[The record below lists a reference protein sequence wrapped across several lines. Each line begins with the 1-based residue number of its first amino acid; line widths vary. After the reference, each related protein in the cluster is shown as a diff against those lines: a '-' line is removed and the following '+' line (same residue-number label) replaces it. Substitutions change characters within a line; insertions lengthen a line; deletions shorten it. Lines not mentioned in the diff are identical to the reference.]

1 MAKGTL
7 QVSLYK
13 RGNRVRFREKKT
25 REPGVGMRH
34 WRWRKEPH
42 TKECSLASRSL
53 KRQRNVL
60 SCDASRMN
68 TALITPQSWNS
79 DPQNSNTNKYIRVV
93 LSHNICGTLPYE
105 SKTITLF
112 LSSVLL
118 KTTVLAFSQVVVYST
133 RFNDSLIPSLHLP
146 NIYWAPA
153 MHQEL
158 DNVSKMAFPCMY
170 PCHSF
175 HLYALSII
183 CQGKSVLRTNSSG
196 FGSLSLFH
204 FGTLKL
210 TNDKFSPPQAAYCPL
225 VNPWTHSA
233 KWTCFLWGRRPFT
246 FRAQVQI
253 TKGQE
258 QTILAIGIFL
268 NMLARNVLSILLVY
282 NSLENKD
289 SVTRVSFSV
298 PDTRQVLK
306 KRADWTK
313 LQASTHRG

>member
-1 MAKGTL
+1 MLLYMAKGTL

-79 DPQNSNTNKYIRVV
+79 DPQNSNINKYIRVV

-118 KTTVLAFSQVVVYST
+118 KTTVLAFSQVVVYPT

-146 NIYWAPA
+146 NIY
-153 MHQEL
+153 
-158 DNVSKMAFPCMY
+158 
-170 PCHSF
+170 
-175 HLYALSII
+175 
-183 CQGKSVLRTNSSG
+183 
-196 FGSLSLFH
+196 
-204 FGTLKL
+204 
-210 TNDKFSPPQAAYCPL
+210 
-225 VNPWTHSA
+225 
-233 KWTCFLWGRRPFT
+233 
-246 FRAQVQI
+246 
-253 TKGQE
+253 
-258 QTILAIGIFL
+258 
-268 NMLARNVLSILLVY
+268 
-282 NSLENKD
+282 
-289 SVTRVSFSV
+289 
-298 PDTRQVLK
+298 
-306 KRADWTK
+306 
-313 LQASTHRG
+313 

>member
-1 MAKGTL
+1 MLLYMAKGTL

-68 TALITPQSWNS
+68 AVLITPQSWNS
-79 DPQNSNTNKYIRVV
+79 DPQDSNINKYIHVV

-133 RFNDSLIPSLHLP
+133 RFNDSFIPSLHLP
-146 NIYWAPA
+146 NIY
-153 MHQEL
+153 
-158 DNVSKMAFPCMY
+158 
-170 PCHSF
+170 
-175 HLYALSII
+175 
-183 CQGKSVLRTNSSG
+183 
-196 FGSLSLFH
+196 
-204 FGTLKL
+204 
-210 TNDKFSPPQAAYCPL
+210 
-225 VNPWTHSA
+225 
-233 KWTCFLWGRRPFT
+233 
-246 FRAQVQI
+246 
-253 TKGQE
+253 
-258 QTILAIGIFL
+258 
-268 NMLARNVLSILLVY
+268 
-282 NSLENKD
+282 
-289 SVTRVSFSV
+289 
-298 PDTRQVLK
+298 
-306 KRADWTK
+306 
-313 LQASTHRG
+313 